1 VKDPEDQMYVPFAQD
16 RIFGG
21 VAGVIRA
28 GGDPSALVRA
38 IPRAV
43 AEIDPGVAVSEARP
57 LARDFAEDVAE
68 PRFRSVLVGAFAAAA
83 LLLAAVGL
91 YGVVAYAVAR
101 RRFEIGIRI
110 ALGATPEEIR
120 RHFVGNALLLAGA
133 GALAGALA
141 AIPAARAMSEFLF
154 GLSAA
159 NPLAFAA
166 AAGLLLAVAAVA
178 ADVPSRRASRTDPLV
193 ALRSE

>member
-1 VKDPEDQMYVPFAQD
+1 
-16 RIFGG
+16 
-21 VAGVIRA
+21 
-28 GGDPSALVRA
+28 
-38 IPRAV
+38 
-43 AEIDPGVAVSEARP
+43 
-57 LARDFAEDVAE
+57 
-68 PRFRSVLVGAFAAAA
+68 
-83 LLLAAVGL
+83 VGL

-101 RRFEIGIRI
+101 RRFEIGIRM

-141 AIPAARAMSEFLF
+141 AIPAARAMSGFLF